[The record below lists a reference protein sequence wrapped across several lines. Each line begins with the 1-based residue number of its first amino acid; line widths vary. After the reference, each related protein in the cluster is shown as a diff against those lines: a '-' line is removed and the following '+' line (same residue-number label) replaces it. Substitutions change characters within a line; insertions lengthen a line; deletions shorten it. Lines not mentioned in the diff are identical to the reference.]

1 MTPMK
6 ATMMTSEM
14 NLPKPPI
21 KSPVKGAGLTKP
33 GIVILQFA
41 LIAFVAMIEI
51 FFRSNVGFLT
61 GLAIW
66 TSYYGALI
74 YGRPG
79 TTYVAVVNPPI
90 AFGAAAIL
98 LLPTVGGFSLSIT
111 RLGVDLVSGL
121 ASVAPFLLSGALF
134 GWWYYFKERK
144 TLLARSA

>member
-1 MTPMK
+1 
-6 ATMMTSEM
+6 MTSS
-14 NLPKPPI
+14 LPQPPI
-21 KSPVKGAGLTKP
+21 KNPIKGAGLTKP

-41 LIAFVAMIEI
+41 FIAFVALIEI

-61 GLAIW
+61 GIAIW
-66 TSYYGALI
+66 ASYYGALI

-79 TTYVAVVNPPI
+79 TTYVEVVNPPI

-144 TLLARSA
+144 ELLARSA

>member
-1 MTPMK
+1 
-6 ATMMTSEM
+6 MTS
-14 NLPKPPI
+14 NLPQPPI
-21 KSPVKGAGLTKP
+21 KNPIKGAGLTKP
-33 GIVILQFA
+33 GIVILQFVF
-41 LIAFVAMIEI
+41 IAFVALIEI

-66 TSYYGALI
+66 ASYYGALI

-121 ASVAPFLLSGALF
+121 ASVAPFLLVSALY
-134 GWWYYFKERK
+134 GWFMFFNEKAKNRPSK
-144 TLLARSA
+144 RLQSAPEVR

>member
-1 MTPMK
+1 
-6 ATMMTSEM
+6 MTSS
-14 NLPKPPI
+14 LPQPPI
-21 KSPVKGAGLTKP
+21 KNPIKGAGLTKP

-41 LIAFVAMIEI
+41 FIAFVALIEI

-61 GLAIW
+61 GIAIW
-66 TSYYGALI
+66 ASYYGALI

-90 AFGAAAIL
+90 AFGAAAVL

-144 TLLARSA
+144 ELLASSA

>member
-1 MTPMK
+1 MK
-6 ATMMTSEM
+6 AKTMTS
-14 NLPKPPI
+14 NLPQPPI
-21 KSPVKGAGLTKP
+21 KNPIKGAGLTKP
-33 GIVILQFA
+33 GIVILQF
-41 LIAFVAMIEI
+41 LFIAFVALIEI

-61 GLAIW
+61 GIAIW
-66 TSYYGALI
+66 ASYYGALI